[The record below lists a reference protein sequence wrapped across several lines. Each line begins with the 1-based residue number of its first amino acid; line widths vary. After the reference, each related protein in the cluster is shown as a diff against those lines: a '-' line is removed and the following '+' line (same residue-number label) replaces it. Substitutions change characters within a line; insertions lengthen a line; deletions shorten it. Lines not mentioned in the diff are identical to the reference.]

1 MASKIGVSTRE
12 IASRDAGQ
20 RIDNYLLRELKGVPR
35 ARIYSM
41 LRKGEVRVNGSRVK
55 PTRRL
60 EAGDRLRIPPVT
72 VKAPPAAPSAAR
84 TARLERLKERIVYE
98 DSSLIVLNKPAGWAV
113 HGGSGVSLGIIEALR
128 VLDPDAHLELVHRLD
143 RETSGCLV
151 VARKRAALRKVQA
164 ALREQRVAK
173 RYLAIV
179 HDEWPVELT
188 VVERPLLRTSDASG
202 QRIVRVD
209 AGGKAARTEIEV
221 IRRLNG
227 ATLVQARPV
236 TGRTHQIRV
245 HLASSG
251 HPVVGDARYG
261 ERGVNR
267 RYAELGIR
275 QLCLHAASIR
285 LPMDAST
292 IFVEAPL
299 PEHMQAALA
308 TLAPD

>member
-1 MASKIGVSTRE
+1 MAAKIGASTRE
-12 IASRDAGQ
+12 IASQDAGQ

-41 LRKGEVRVNGSRVK
+41 LRKGEVRVNGSRAK

-72 VKAPPAAPSAAR
+72 VKAPVPVPSAAR
-84 TARLERLKERIVYE
+84 AARLEGLLARILYE
-98 DSSLIVLNKPAGWAV
+98 DSSLLVLNKPAGWAV
-113 HGGSGVSLGIIEALR
+113 HGGSGISLGIIEALR
-128 VLDPDAHLELVHRLD
+128 VLDPQGQLELVHRLD

-151 VARKRAALRKVQA
+151 IARKRAALRQVQA
-164 ALREQRVAK
+164 ALREQRVDK

-179 HDEWPVELT
+179 HGKWPVEAT
-188 VVERPLLRTSDASG
+188 VVERPLHRTSDASG

-209 AGGKAARTEIEV
+209 AAGKAARTEIRV
-221 IRRLNG
+221 VRRLKG
-227 ATLVQARPV
+227 ATLVEARPA

-245 HLASSG
+245 HLASAG
-251 HPVVGDARYG
+251 HPIVGDTRYG

-267 RYAELGIR
+267 GYAALAIG

-285 LPMDAST
+285 LPMGSST
-292 IFVEAPL
+292 IAVEAPL
-299 PEHMQAALA
+299 PEHMRAACEV
-308 TLAPD
+308 LAPD

>member
-1 MASKIGVSTRE
+1 MAVKRSASTRE
-12 IASRDAGQ
+12 IASQEAGQ

-72 VKAPPAAPSAAR
+72 VKSPAAAPTAAR
-84 TARLERLKERIVYE
+84 AARLEGLKTRIVYE
-98 DSSLIVLNKPAGWAV
+98 DSSLLVLNKPAGWAV
-113 HGGSGVSLGIIEALR
+113 HGGSGISLGIIEALR
-128 VLDPDAHLELVHRLD
+128 VLDPNAQLELVHRLD

-151 VARKRAALRKVQA
+151 VAKKRAALRKAQA
-164 ALREQRVAK
+164 ALRELRVHK

-179 HDEWPVELT
+179 HGEWPADVA

-209 AGGKAARTEIEV
+209 GGGKAARTEFDV
-221 IRRLNG
+221 VKRLKG
-227 ATLVQARPV
+227 ATCVEARPT

-245 HLASSG
+245 HLASAG
-251 HPVVGDARYG
+251 HPIVGDTRYG

-267 RYAELGIR
+267 RYADLGIR

-285 LPMDAST
+285 LPMDGTT
-292 IFVEAPL
+292 ISVEAPL
-299 PEHMQAALA
+299 PEHMRAALA